1 MKNKQI
7 YVDLVGICILKK
19 ACGGGGGGGGGGGL
33 WQANSA

>member
-19 ACGGGGGGGGGGGL
+19 ACGGGGGGYGRQIVPEGL
-33 WQANSA
+33 D